1 MKKIF
6 ENDFIKVNTTAND
19 SDFIAVIENKTNQKI
34 CVHYDE
40 PGYNDHYDPILIQPN
55 SWVGVEGKCYLAQL
69 HTAKMTLL
77 EAEEL
82 RKTTK
87 VVTEIHKTR
96 KYDRKGVA
104 QRLLTNAAKRV
115 VAYSQEL
122 AIDDA
127 SVFVELGDYASA
139 YRVLKRNG
147 LNEEAEALKKAIKG
161 GD

>member
-1 MKKIF
+1 MNNKHYFSMARAVELQDEAKTLEEAKTRF
-6 ENDFIKVNTTAND
+6 ERSCSICPKAGFC
-19 SDFIAVIENKTNQKI
+19 IE
-34 CVHYDE
+34 E
-40 PGYNDHYDPILIQPN
+40 
-55 SWVGVEGKCYLAQL
+55 KCYLAQL

-87 VVTEIHKTR
+87 VVTEIRKTR
-96 KYDRKGVA
+96 KYDRKGVV

-139 YRVLKRNG
+139 YSVLKRNG
-147 LNEEAEALKKAIKG
+147 LDDEAQALKKAIKG

>member
-1 MKKIF
+1 MITNHKHYFSMARAVELQDEAKTLEEAKTQF
-6 ENDFIKVNTTAND
+6 ERSCSICPKAGFC
-19 SDFIAVIENKTNQKI
+19 IE
-34 CVHYDE
+34 E
-40 PGYNDHYDPILIQPN
+40 
-55 SWVGVEGKCYLAQL
+55 KCYLAQL

-87 VVTEIHKTR
+87 VVTEIRKTR
-96 KYDRKGVA
+96 KYNRKGVA

-127 SVFVELGDYASA
+127 SVFVELGDYESA
-139 YRVLKRNG
+139 YHVLKRNG
-147 LNEEAEALKKAIKG
+147 LVDEAEALKKAIKG

>member
-1 MKKIF
+1 MITNNKRYFSMARAVELQDEAKTLEEAKTQF
-6 ENDFIKVNTTAND
+6 ERSCSICPKAGFC
-19 SDFIAVIENKTNQKI
+19 IE
-34 CVHYDE
+34 D
-40 PGYNDHYDPILIQPN
+40 
-55 SWVGVEGKCYLAQL
+55 KCYLAQL
-69 HTAKMTLL
+69 HAAKITLL

-87 VVTEIHKTR
+87 VVVEVRKTR
-96 KYDRKGVA
+96 KYNRKGVA

-147 LNEEAEALKKAIKG
+147 LVDEAEALKKAIKG

>member
-1 MKKIF
+1 MITNNKHYFSMARAIELQDKAKTLEEAKTRF
-6 ENDFIKVNTTAND
+6 ERSCSICPKAGFC
-19 SDFIAVIENKTNQKI
+19 IE
-34 CVHYDE
+34 E
-40 PGYNDHYDPILIQPN
+40 
-55 SWVGVEGKCYLAQL
+55 KCYLAQL
-69 HTAKMTLL
+69 HAAKMTLL

-82 RKTTK
+82 RKTAK
-87 VVTEIHKTR
+87 VVTKICKTR
-96 KYDRKGVA
+96 TYNRKGVV

-127 SVFVELGDYASA
+127 SVFVELGDYESA

-147 LNEEAEALKKAIKG
+147 LDEEAEPLKKAIKG

>member
-1 MKKIF
+1 MKYFNKNRAIELQDEAKTIEEAKTRF
-6 ENDFIKVNTTAND
+6 ERSCSICPKAGFC
-19 SDFIAVIENKTNQKI
+19 IE
-34 CVHYDE
+34 D
-40 PGYNDHYDPILIQPN
+40 
-55 SWVGVEGKCYLAQL
+55 KCYLAQL
-69 HTAKMTLL
+69 HAAKMALL

-87 VVTEIHKTR
+87 VVVEVHKTR
-96 KYDRKGVA
+96 KYNRKGVA

-115 VAYSQEL
+115 GAYSQEL

-147 LNEEAEALKKAIKG
+147 LNEEAEALKRTIKG

>member
-1 MKKIF
+1 MITNHKHYLSMARAVELQDEAKTLEEAKTQF
-6 ENDFIKVNTTAND
+6 ERSCSICPKAGFC
-19 SDFIAVIENKTNQKI
+19 IE
-34 CVHYDE
+34 D
-40 PGYNDHYDPILIQPN
+40 
-55 SWVGVEGKCYLAQL
+55 KCYLAQL
-69 HTAKMTLL
+69 HAAKITLL

-87 VVTEIHKTR
+87 VIVEVRKTR

-147 LNEEAEALKKAIKG
+147 LVDEAEALKKAIKG

>member
-1 MKKIF
+1 MKYFNKNRAIELQDEAKTIEEAKTRF
-6 ENDFIKVNTTAND
+6 ERSCSICPKAGFC
-19 SDFIAVIENKTNQKI
+19 IE
-34 CVHYDE
+34 D
-40 PGYNDHYDPILIQPN
+40 
-55 SWVGVEGKCYLAQL
+55 KCYLAQL
-69 HTAKMTLL
+69 HAAKMALL

-87 VVTEIHKTR
+87 VVVEVRKTR
-96 KYDRKGVA
+96 KYNRKGVA

-147 LNEEAEALKKAIKG
+147 LNEEAEALKKTIKG

>member
-1 MKKIF
+1 MKYFNKNRAIELQDEAKTIEEAKTRF
-6 ENDFIKVNTTAND
+6 ERSCSICPKAGFC
-19 SDFIAVIENKTNQKI
+19 IE
-34 CVHYDE
+34 D
-40 PGYNDHYDPILIQPN
+40 
-55 SWVGVEGKCYLAQL
+55 KCYLAQL
-69 HTAKMTLL
+69 HAAKMALL

-87 VVTEIHKTR
+87 VVVEVRKTR
-96 KYDRKGVA
+96 KYNRKGIA

-147 LNEEAEALKKAIKG
+147 LVDEAEALKKAIKG

>member
-1 MKKIF
+1 MITNNKRYFSMARAVELQDDAKTLEEAKTRF
-6 ENDFIKVNTTAND
+6 ERSCSICPKAGFC
-19 SDFIAVIENKTNQKI
+19 IE
-34 CVHYDE
+34 
-40 PGYNDHYDPILIQPN
+40 
-55 SWVGVEGKCYLAQL
+55 SKCYLAQL

-87 VVTEIHKTR
+87 VVTEIRKTR

-127 SVFVELGDYASA
+127 SVFVELGDYESA

-147 LNEEAEALKKAIKG
+147 LVNEAEALKKAIKG

>member
-1 MKKIF
+1 MARAVELQDKAKTLEEAKTRF
-6 ENDFIKVNTTAND
+6 ERSCSLCPKAGGFCI
-19 SDFIAVIENKTNQKI
+19 
-34 CVHYDE
+34 
-40 PGYNDHYDPILIQPN
+40 
-55 SWVGVEGKCYLAQL
+55 EGKCYLAQS
-69 HTAKMTLL
+69 HAAKMALL

-127 SVFVELGDYASA
+127 SVFVELGDYESA
-139 YRVLKRNG
+139 YRVLKRNK
-147 LNEEAEALKKAIKG
+147 LDDEAEALKKAIKG

>member
-1 MKKIF
+1 MITNNKHYFSMARAVELQDEAKTLEEAKTRF
-6 ENDFIKVNTTAND
+6 ERSCSICPKAGFC
-19 SDFIAVIENKTNQKI
+19 IE
-34 CVHYDE
+34 E
-40 PGYNDHYDPILIQPN
+40 
-55 SWVGVEGKCYLAQL
+55 KCYLAQL

-82 RKTTK
+82 SKTTK

-96 KYDRKGVA
+96 KYNRKGVV

-127 SVFVELGDYASA
+127 SVFVELGDYESA

-147 LNEEAEALKKAIKG
+147 LDDEAQALKKAIKG

>member
-1 MKKIF
+1 MNNKHYFSMARAVELQDEAKTLEEAKTRF
-6 ENDFIKVNTTAND
+6 ERSCSICPKAGFC
-19 SDFIAVIENKTNQKI
+19 IE
-34 CVHYDE
+34 
-40 PGYNDHYDPILIQPN
+40 
-55 SWVGVEGKCYLAQL
+55 SKCYLAQL

-87 VVTEIHKTR
+87 VVTEIRKTR
-96 KYDRKGVA
+96 KYDRKGVV

-127 SVFVELGDYASA
+127 SVFVELGDYESA

-147 LNEEAEALKKAIKG
+147 LYDEAQALKKAIKG

>member
-1 MKKIF
+1 MITNHKHYFSMARAVELQDEAKTLEEAKTQF
-6 ENDFIKVNTTAND
+6 ERSCSICPKAGFC
-19 SDFIAVIENKTNQKI
+19 IE
-34 CVHYDE
+34 D
-40 PGYNDHYDPILIQPN
+40 
-55 SWVGVEGKCYLAQL
+55 KCYLAQL
-69 HTAKMTLL
+69 HAAKITLL

-87 VVTEIHKTR
+87 VVVEVRKTR
-96 KYDRKGVA
+96 KYNRKGVA

-115 VAYSQEL
+115 VAYSQEI

-127 SVFVELGDYASA
+127 SVFVELGDYVSA

>member
-1 MKKIF
+1 MNNKHYFSMARAVELQDEARTLEEANTRF
-6 ENDFIKVNTTAND
+6 ERSCSICPKAGFC
-19 SDFIAVIENKTNQKI
+19 IE
-34 CVHYDE
+34 D
-40 PGYNDHYDPILIQPN
+40 
-55 SWVGVEGKCYLAQL
+55 KCYLAQL
-69 HTAKMTLL
+69 HIAKMALL

-87 VVTEIHKTR
+87 VVTEIRKTR

-127 SVFVELGDYASA
+127 SVFVELGDYESA

-147 LNEEAEALKKAIKG
+147 LDNEAQALKKAIKG

>member
-1 MKKIF
+1 MNNKHYFSMARAVELQDEAKTLEEAKTRF
-6 ENDFIKVNTTAND
+6 ERSCSICPKAGFC
-19 SDFIAVIENKTNQKI
+19 IE
-34 CVHYDE
+34 E
-40 PGYNDHYDPILIQPN
+40 
-55 SWVGVEGKCYLAQL
+55 KCYLAQL

-87 VVTEIHKTR
+87 VVTEIRKTR

-147 LNEEAEALKKAIKG
+147 LVNEAEALKKAIKG

>member
-1 MKKIF
+1 MITNNKRYFSMARAVELQDEAKTLEEAKTRF
-6 ENDFIKVNTTAND
+6 ERSCSICPKAGFC
-19 SDFIAVIENKTNQKI
+19 IE
-34 CVHYDE
+34 E
-40 PGYNDHYDPILIQPN
+40 
-55 SWVGVEGKCYLAQL
+55 KCYLAQL

-87 VVTEIHKTR
+87 VVTEIRKTR
-96 KYDRKGVA
+96 KYNRKGVV

-127 SVFVELGDYASA
+127 SVFVELGDYESA

-147 LNEEAEALKKAIKG
+147 LDNEAQALKKAIKG

>member
-1 MKKIF
+1 MKWFNKNRAIELQDEAKTLEEAKTRF
-6 ENDFIKVNTTAND
+6 ERSCSICPKAGFC
-19 SDFIAVIENKTNQKI
+19 IE
-34 CVHYDE
+34 E
-40 PGYNDHYDPILIQPN
+40 
-55 SWVGVEGKCYLAQL
+55 KCYLAQL
-69 HTAKMTLL
+69 HTAKMALL

-87 VVTEIHKTR
+87 VVVEVRKTR
-96 KYDRKGVA
+96 KYNRKGIA

-147 LNEEAEALKKAIKG
+147 LVDEAEALKKAIKG

>member
-1 MKKIF
+1 MNNKYYFSMARAVELQDEAKTLEEAKTRF
-6 ENDFIKVNTTAND
+6 ERSCSICPKAGFC
-19 SDFIAVIENKTNQKI
+19 IE
-34 CVHYDE
+34 E
-40 PGYNDHYDPILIQPN
+40 
-55 SWVGVEGKCYLAQL
+55 KCYLAQL

-87 VVTEIHKTR
+87 VVTEIRKTR
-96 KYDRKGVA
+96 KYNRKGVV

-147 LNEEAEALKKAIKG
+147 LGNEAEALKKAIKG

>member
-1 MKKIF
+1 MITNNKFHFSMARAVELQDEAKTLKEADYRF
-6 ENDFIKVNTTAND
+6 ERSCSICPKAGFC
-19 SDFIAVIENKTNQKI
+19 IE
-34 CVHYDE
+34 D
-40 PGYNDHYDPILIQPN
+40 
-55 SWVGVEGKCYLAQL
+55 KCYLAQL
-69 HTAKMTLL
+69 HRAKATML

-87 VVTEIHKTR
+87 VVTEIHRTR
-96 KYDRKGVA
+96 KYDRKGVV

-127 SVFVELGDYASA
+127 SVFVELGDYESA

-147 LNEEAEALKKAIKG
+147 LEDEAQALKKAIKG

>member
-1 MKKIF
+1 MKQNHNYYFSMARAVELQDEAKTLEEAKTRF
-6 ENDFIKVNTTAND
+6 ERSCSICPKAGFC
-19 SDFIAVIENKTNQKI
+19 IE
-34 CVHYDE
+34 D
-40 PGYNDHYDPILIQPN
+40 
-55 SWVGVEGKCYLAQL
+55 KCYLAQL
-69 HTAKMTLL
+69 HAAKMALL

-87 VVTEIHKTR
+87 VVVEVRKTR
-96 KYDRKGVA
+96 KYNRKGVA

-127 SVFVELGDYASA
+127 SVFVELGDYESA

-147 LNEEAEALKKAIKG
+147 LVDEAEALKKTIKG

>member
-1 MKKIF
+1 MNNKHYFSMARAVELQDEAKTLEEAKTRF
-6 ENDFIKVNTTAND
+6 ERSCSICPKAGFC
-19 SDFIAVIENKTNQKI
+19 IE
-34 CVHYDE
+34 E
-40 PGYNDHYDPILIQPN
+40 
-55 SWVGVEGKCYLAQL
+55 KCYLAQL

-87 VVTEIHKTR
+87 VVTEIRKTR
-96 KYDRKGVA
+96 KYNRKGVV

-147 LNEEAEALKKAIKG
+147 LDNEAEALKKAIKG

>member
-1 MKKIF
+1 MNNYKF
-6 ENDFIKVNTTAND
+6 YF
-19 SDFIAVIENKTNQKI
+19 SRRIAEDKI
-34 CVHYDE
+34 CDAKTPEQVKAAMRKSCE
-40 PGYNDHYDPILIQPN
+40 LCQKAGQYNPRWHCYGDGCSVKNFAKAKLENLTPN
-55 SWVGVEGKCYLAQL
+55 NSRVIIR
-69 HTAKMTLL
+69 T
-77 EAEEL
+77 
-82 RKTTK
+82 
-87 VVTEIHKTR
+87 TR

-147 LNEEAEALKKAIKG
+147 LNDEAEALKKAIKG

>member
-1 MKKIF
+1 MITNNKRYFSMARAVELQDEAKTLEEAKTRF
-6 ENDFIKVNTTAND
+6 ERSCSICPKAGFC
-19 SDFIAVIENKTNQKI
+19 IE
-34 CVHYDE
+34 E
-40 PGYNDHYDPILIQPN
+40 
-55 SWVGVEGKCYLAQL
+55 KCYLAQL

-87 VVTEIHKTR
+87 VVTEIRKTR
-96 KYDRKGVA
+96 KYDRKGVV

-127 SVFVELGDYASA
+127 SVFVELGDYESA

-147 LNEEAEALKKAIKG
+147 LVNEAEALKKAIKG

>member
-1 MKKIF
+1 MKYFNKNRAIELQDEAKTIEEAKTRF
-6 ENDFIKVNTTAND
+6 ERSCSICPKAGFC
-19 SDFIAVIENKTNQKI
+19 IE
-34 CVHYDE
+34 E
-40 PGYNDHYDPILIQPN
+40 
-55 SWVGVEGKCYLAQL
+55 KCYLAQL
-69 HTAKMTLL
+69 HAAKMAML

-87 VVTEIHKTR
+87 VVIEVRKTR
-96 KYDRKGVA
+96 KYDRKGVV

-115 VAYSQEL
+115 QAYSQEL

-147 LNEEAEALKKAIKG
+147 LVDEAEALKKALKG

>member
-1 MKKIF
+1 MNNKHYFSMARAVELQDEAKTLEEAKTRF
-6 ENDFIKVNTTAND
+6 ERSCSICPKAGFC
-19 SDFIAVIENKTNQKI
+19 IE
-34 CVHYDE
+34 E
-40 PGYNDHYDPILIQPN
+40 
-55 SWVGVEGKCYLAQL
+55 KCYLAQL
-69 HTAKMTLL
+69 HTAKITLL

-87 VVTEIHKTR
+87 VVVEVRKTR
-96 KYDRKGVA
+96 KYNRKGVA

>member
-1 MKKIF
+1 MNNKRYFSMARAVELQDEAKTLEEAKTRF
-6 ENDFIKVNTTAND
+6 ERSCSICPKAGFC
-19 SDFIAVIENKTNQKI
+19 IE
-34 CVHYDE
+34 E
-40 PGYNDHYDPILIQPN
+40 
-55 SWVGVEGKCYLAQL
+55 KCYLAQL

-87 VVTEIHKTR
+87 AVTEIRKTR
-96 KYDRKGVA
+96 KYNRKGVV

-127 SVFVELGDYASA
+127 SVFVELGDYESA

-147 LNEEAEALKKAIKG
+147 LDNEAQALKKAIKG

>member
-1 MKKIF
+1 MITNNKHYF
-6 ENDFIKVNTTAND
+6 SMAR
-19 SDFIAVIENKTNQKI
+19 AVELQ
-34 CVHYDE
+34 D
-40 PGYNDHYDPILIQPN
+40 
-55 SWVGVEGKCYLAQL
+55 A
-69 HTAKMTLL
+69 AKMTLL

-87 VVTEIHKTR
+87 VVTEIRKTR

-127 SVFVELGDYASA
+127 SVFVELGDYESA

-147 LNEEAEALKKAIKG
+147 LDNEAEALKKAIKG

>member
-1 MKKIF
+1 MITNHKHYFSMARAVELQDEAKTLEEAKTRF
-6 ENDFIKVNTTAND
+6 ERSCSLCPKAGFC
-19 SDFIAVIENKTNQKI
+19 IE
-34 CVHYDE
+34 D
-40 PGYNDHYDPILIQPN
+40 
-55 SWVGVEGKCYLAQL
+55 KCYLAQL
-69 HTAKMTLL
+69 HKAKMTLL

-87 VVTEIHKTR
+87 VVIKIRKTR
-96 KYDRKGVA
+96 KYNRKGVV

-127 SVFVELGDYASA
+127 SVFVELGDYESA
-139 YRVLKRNG
+139 YRVLKRNK
-147 LNEEAEALKKAIKG
+147 LDDEAEALKKAIKG

>member
-1 MKKIF
+1 MITNNKHYFSMARAVELQDEAKTLEEAKTRF
-6 ENDFIKVNTTAND
+6 ERSCSICPKAGFC
-19 SDFIAVIENKTNQKI
+19 IE
-34 CVHYDE
+34 E
-40 PGYNDHYDPILIQPN
+40 
-55 SWVGVEGKCYLAQL
+55 KCYLAQL

-96 KYDRKGVA
+96 KYNRKGVA

-147 LNEEAEALKKAIKG
+147 LDDEAEALKKAIKG

>member
-1 MKKIF
+1 MITNNKHYFSMARAVELQDEAKTLEEAKTRF
-6 ENDFIKVNTTAND
+6 ERSCSICPKAGFC
-19 SDFIAVIENKTNQKI
+19 IE
-34 CVHYDE
+34 D
-40 PGYNDHYDPILIQPN
+40 
-55 SWVGVEGKCYLAQL
+55 KCYLAQL
-69 HTAKMTLL
+69 HAAKMAML

-87 VVTEIHKTR
+87 VVIEVRKTR
-96 KYDRKGVA
+96 KYDRKGVV

-147 LNEEAEALKKAIKG
+147 LVDEAEALKKAIKG

>member
-1 MKKIF
+1 MITNNNRYFSMARAVELEDEAKTLEEAKTRF
-6 ENDFIKVNTTAND
+6 ERSCSICPKAGFC
-19 SDFIAVIENKTNQKI
+19 IE
-34 CVHYDE
+34 E
-40 PGYNDHYDPILIQPN
+40 
-55 SWVGVEGKCYLAQL
+55 KCYLAQL

-87 VVTEIHKTR
+87 VVTEIRKTR
-96 KYDRKGVA
+96 KYNRKGVA

-127 SVFVELGDYASA
+127 SVFVELGDYESA

-147 LNEEAEALKKAIKG
+147 LDNEAEALKKAIKG

>member
-1 MKKIF
+1 MITNNTYRFSMARAVELQDGAKTLEEAKTRF
-6 ENDFIKVNTTAND
+6 ERSCSICPKAGFC
-19 SDFIAVIENKTNQKI
+19 IE
-34 CVHYDE
+34 
-40 PGYNDHYDPILIQPN
+40 
-55 SWVGVEGKCYLAQL
+55 SKCYLAQL

-87 VVTEIHKTR
+87 AVTEIRKTR

-127 SVFVELGDYASA
+127 SVFVELGDYESA

-147 LNEEAEALKKAIKG
+147 LDDEAQALKKAIKG

>member
-1 MKKIF
+1 MDNKHYFSMARAVELQDEAKTLEEAKTRF
-6 ENDFIKVNTTAND
+6 ERSCSICPKAGFC
-19 SDFIAVIENKTNQKI
+19 IE
-34 CVHYDE
+34 
-40 PGYNDHYDPILIQPN
+40 
-55 SWVGVEGKCYLAQL
+55 SKCYLAQL

-87 VVTEIHKTR
+87 VVTEIRKTR
-96 KYDRKGVA
+96 KYNRKGVV

-127 SVFVELGDYASA
+127 SVFVELGDYESA

-147 LNEEAEALKKAIKG
+147 LDDAAEALKKAIKG

>member
-1 MKKIF
+1 MNNKRYFSMARAVELQDEAKTLEEAKTRF
-6 ENDFIKVNTTAND
+6 ERSCSICPKAGFC
-19 SDFIAVIENKTNQKI
+19 IE
-34 CVHYDE
+34 E
-40 PGYNDHYDPILIQPN
+40 
-55 SWVGVEGKCYLAQL
+55 KCYLAQL

-87 VVTEIHKTR
+87 VVTEIRKTR
-96 KYDRKGVA
+96 KYNRKGVV

-127 SVFVELGDYASA
+127 SVFVELGDYESA

-147 LNEEAEALKKAIKG
+147 LDDEAQALKKAIKG